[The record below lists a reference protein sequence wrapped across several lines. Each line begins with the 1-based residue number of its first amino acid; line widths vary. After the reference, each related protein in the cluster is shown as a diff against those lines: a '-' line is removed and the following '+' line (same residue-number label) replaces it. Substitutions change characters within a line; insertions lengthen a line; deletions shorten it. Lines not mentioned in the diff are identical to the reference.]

1 VLLPPSAPIASDD
14 RTRLIRGVACVLCLT
29 VLIVAWR
36 AASGSAEA
44 YPDKPLV
51 KAQSARAFGDSV
63 GVNVR
68 LHLTNSAGYGNF
80 ATIKSRLLELGVR
93 HIGDGLCHNC
103 PAHLQRLEALGA
115 AGIKVTLGVGN
126 QTEGALRDA
135 RLAVVR
141 DRLLGAVEA
150 IAGPNE
156 VDYGG
161 DPDWIAN
168 TRAYQAELYS
178 RVKGDP
184 KLRHLAVIGPSLV
197 YRQSRA
203 ALGNLSASL
212 DRGNIHPYPAGVPPM
227 TDLALE
233 FQLAGHVSGSKPLV
247 ATETGYH
254 DDTAFTGVHRGA
266 SERAVGYYTPRSV
279 LEAFRAGIER
289 TFLFQLADAWSPA
302 QQAQY
307 GFSDQHNSFGLLR
320 SDQSPKPGFTALRNL
335 MRAVDSD
342 SAPVE
347 SPGGLRYG
355 LEGAGPDVRQLL
367 LRSADGSFALV
378 LWRTV
383 SVWDRDARKD
393 LYPGADSLEVVLGE
407 RIGTAQRFDPVVS
420 DAQQASW
427 DNPRR
432 IPVDVGGGP
441 VVLRLTPAGQAPAQ
455 HGEKHE
461 QRRLVATPR
470 RQSLRRF
477 VVVRV
482 PCVNRCA
489 RVTAKGKLIVSRKRG
504 RKPRRFALKPD
515 RAPSV
520 DGKARLRLRIPP
532 RGRRAARSA
541 LKQGRTVRAVISI
554 TGRAPRGAR
563 LWTARKR
570 IVLRLP

>member
-1 VLLPPSAPIASDD
+1 VIASAD
-14 RTRLIRGVACVLCLT
+14 RTHLVRGIAWLLCLT

-36 AASGSAEA
+36 AAPSHAGGF
-44 YPDKPLV
+44 PDKPLV

-68 LHLTNSAGYGNF
+68 MHLTNSASYGDF

-103 PAHLQRLEALGA
+103 PAHLQRLAALGDI
-115 AGIKVTLGVGN
+115 GIKVTLGVGN
-126 QTEGALRDA
+126 QTEAALRDQ
-135 RLAVVR
+135 RLQVVR
-141 DRLLGAVEA
+141 ERLLGAVEA

-161 DPDWIAN
+161 DPNWIAN
-168 TRAYQAELYS
+168 TRAYQAELYA

-184 KLRHLAVIGPSLV
+184 ALRNLPVIGPSLV

-203 ALGNLSASL
+203 ALGNLSAHL

-227 TDLALE
+227 TDLSLE
-233 FQLAGHVSGSKPLV
+233 FQLAAAVSGSKPLI

-254 DDTAFTGVHRGA
+254 DDVAYTGVHRGA

-307 GFSDQHNSFGLLR
+307 GFSEQHNSFGLLR
-320 SDQSPKPGFTALRNL
+320 SDKSRKPGFIALRNL
-335 MRAVDSD
+335 MHAVDAD
-342 SAPVE
+342 SGPVE
-347 SPGGLRYG
+347 MPGALRFG

-383 SVWDRDARKD
+383 SVWDRDARVD
-393 LYPGADSLEVVLGE
+393 LHPGADSLEVVLGE
-407 RIGTAQRFDPVVS
+407 RIGMAQRFDPVASEAEQQRWS
-420 DAQQASW
+420 D
-427 DNPRR
+427 PRR
-432 IPVDVGGGP
+432 VPVAVGGGP
-441 VVLRLTPAGQAPAQ
+441 VVLRLTPAAQAP
-455 HGEKHE
+455 E
-461 QRRLVATPR
+461 QARARSERRKLAVTPR
-470 RQSLRRF
+470 RQALRPF

-482 PCVNRCA
+482 RCAKRCA
-489 RVTAKGKLIVSRKRG
+489 RATARGALIVNRTRG
-504 RKPRRFALKPD
+504 RKPLRVALKPD
-515 RAPSV
+515 RSPSV
-520 DGKARLRLRIPP
+520 AGRATLRLRIPL
-532 RGRRAARSA
+532 RGRRAARAA
-541 LKQGRTVRAVISI
+541 LAGGRAVRAVIKVN
-554 TGRAPRGAR
+554 GRGPKGAR

-570 IVLRLP
+570 VVLRLR